1 MAKLIPPDKI
11 PPELRSKLNFVKKRI
26 LFLSPSVA
34 SGYENEPSKAD
45 FETQTGSTIGV
56 GGFGKVYKV
65 KHKVSRNVYAIKVIS
80 KAKIIENNLCD
91 QMRLEVRIM
100 YSLNHEHI
108 IKLCNHFED
117 DDHFY
122 LVVEYAPKGHLYAK
136 LKLMG
141 RFPER
146 AAAQHMRE
154 VISAVQYLHS
164 TSPPIIHRDIKPE
177 NVLLDSKERAKLCD
191 FGWSNFFN
199 PDSKRM
205 TYCGTP
211 EYLAPEMIEKKGHD
225 QSIDLW
231 NLGVLLFE
239 LLTGKPPFEGSN
251 QRELFSNILKLKITF
266 PKDFPALAKDLV
278 QKLLK
283 ANPKERI
290 LLESALEHP
299 WFKANP
305 ELRPILTKPVK
316 MNNKLPTLESDL
328 DKEDFEPVSRVSK
341 VNREEEK
348 IANHKESIKIDGSS
362 KSDKDVLIKEL
373 NEKLKN
379 SMKEIND
386 CKTELQTKSHELKNI
401 RKETADIKMRLE
413 GCDKGCI
420 APDKEEITR
429 LKKELQRLMIINKDR
444 EETNER
450 LSMENTELTSINS
463 QTKVLEGELET
474 CKANNKMMESKL
486 AEIKA
491 NLEQTERKIEEVQ
504 EEINKKRTLKEKTNV
519 ELEMKID
526 ELNYKL
532 KFKLA
537 GNEKEDREQIIIRA
551 SKECE
556 DMISGIKNS
565 IDKSLKKKADEK
577 ELKKQLLT
585 AYKKIPVLKM
595 EYSSELHEKELR
607 QQKVIEELRALHF
620 KTLNEQI
627 GKIQGTFK
635 ELEEQVIQCEEKE
648 QKADIEENAMKSLQ
662 MQNNQMQKILN
673 DLKLQEAL
681 YTRGSKFLSER
692 LEQASLQVQE
702 LERQLSVRLTSASSL
717 SS

>member
-386 CKTELQTKSHELKNI
+386 CKTELQAKSHELENI